1 MNDDDVTA
9 GNGLND
15 EKDVNDDDREDD
27 RDDNGENDVGD
38 WIAKRESNVLIIF
51 MQRVMSFNYEWIPR

>member
-38 WIAKRESNVLIIF
+38 WIAKRESNILIIF
-51 MQRVMSFNYEWIPR
+51 MQ

>member
-15 EKDVNDDDREDD
+15 EKDVDDDDD
-27 RDDNGENDVGD
+27 RDDNDDSENDVGD
-38 WIAKRESNVLIIF
+38 WIAKRESNILIIF
-51 MQRVMSFNYEWIPR
+51 MQ